1 MISKSNSISFFDFW
15 IWDVSVSEVGRWDVT
30 DRAEISEVAAQKMSV
45 SISSNSWSLSEL
57 DAKNVNIMWNFKPI
71 AAHRFHQKY
80 ISEWSESHDLVTHDR
95 VHPWRGVHFRW
106 KNHHFWVLIQGGGG
120 LHDHF
125 FINIKICHFDC
136 HPYYDFNLTNGLDGH
151 NFANL
156 QWSLETIIM
165 NIEHHF
171 QSASNLWE
179 EQRAWLQGLNTE
191 LVSLD
196 DFFHHDDL

>member
-1 MISKSNSISFFDFW
+1 
-15 IWDVSVSEVGRWDVT
+15 
-30 DRAEISEVAAQKMSV
+30 MSV
-45 SISSNSWSLSEL
+45 SISSNSWSLSKL

-165 NIEHHF
+165 NIIFRVQATFGRNRGPGCRVWTLNWSVLMIFFIMTIYSHEAILSFHSQKLTLNQKY
-171 QSASNLWE
+171 QSK
-179 EQRAWLQGLNTE
+179 WLPI
-191 LVSLD
+191 
-196 DFFHHDDL
+196 